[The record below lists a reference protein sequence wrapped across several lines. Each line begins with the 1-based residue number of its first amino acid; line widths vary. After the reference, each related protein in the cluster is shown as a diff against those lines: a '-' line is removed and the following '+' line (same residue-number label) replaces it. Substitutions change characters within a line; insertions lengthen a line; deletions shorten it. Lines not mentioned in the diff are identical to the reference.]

1 VSRPGEGRR
10 AARARR
16 RPGRA
21 AAGAAALCS
30 LLLLVGCAQSV
41 DPIERLGRKA
51 AEGVHPHAPA
61 SVPPYRRWG
70 LTAPLARPPVP
81 PARRLAAPRGP
92 APLPP
97 VVDHVPTRDRVVFL
111 TYDDTGQDPGFTAMV
126 RQLRLPVSLFV
137 PDGTRPDA
145 LAPLRAAGAAVEN
158 RTPDRPPLA
167 GRPYTAQ
174 RTAICARRD
183 RLRARLFRPPGGAYD
198 RATRRAA
205 AGCGIT
211 ALALWRATLTPAGLT
226 YPRGPRHLRPGDIVR
241 VTPRAPA
248 SRLLRGIQ
256 RRNLTVGRLEDY
268 L

>member
-1 VSRPGEGRR
+1 MSRPGEGRR
-10 AARARR
+10 AVRERR
-16 RPGRA
+16 GPGRA
-21 AAGAAALCS
+21 AAGAVALCS

-61 SVPPYRRWG
+61 SVQPYRRWG

-81 PARRLAAPRGP
+81 AARPLAARTGP
-92 APLPP
+92 TPLPP

-111 TYDDTGQDPGFTAMV
+111 TYDDAGRDPGFTAMV

-137 PDGTRPDA
+137 PDGTRPDD
-145 LAPLRAAGAAVEN
+145 LARLRAAGAAVEN
-158 RTPDRPPLA
+158 RAPDRPPLA
-167 GRPYTAQ
+167 GRPYTVQ
-174 RTAICARRD
+174 RAAICARRD

-198 RATRRAA
+198 RTTRRAA

-211 ALALWRATLTPAGLT
+211 VLTLWRAALTPAGLT

-241 VTPRAPA
+241 VTPGAPA
-248 SRLLRGIQ
+248 SRLLRGLQ